1 MNQNNTTLLYGHR
14 TCPDVPP
21 IKGMLKLSKVPFV
34 YIDIRQDESAAERVR
49 QINNGFESVPTLIFP
64 DGTTLTEP
72 SISTLRAKLSAMGY
86 RVGVLAWLVG
96 NGKLILF
103 GGIVVWALLRFLEV
117 L

>member
-1 MNQNNTTLLYGHR
+1 MSTIILYGHR

-21 IKGMLKLSKVPFV
+21 VMGMLKLSKVPFEYV
-34 YIDIRQDESAAERVR
+34 DIRQDKAAAERVR
-49 QINNGFESVPTLIFP
+49 QINNGFESVPTLVFP
-64 DGTTLTEP
+64 DGSTLTEP
-72 SISTLRAKLSAMGY
+72 SKSVLRNKLIAMGY

-103 GGIVVWALLRFLEV
+103 GGVVVWTLLRFLEV